1 MNKMEEKQELNE
13 AIKVLEEFMMQLN
26 QEEKEAAMIASRTS
40 DKTGKAFAELMSK
53 INRINGEN

>member
-1 MNKMEEKQELNE
+1 MKKKQELNE

-26 QEEKEAAMIASRTS
+26 QEEKEAMVASRTP
-40 DKTGKAFAELMSK
+40 DKTGKALRGLMSK

>member
-13 AIKVLEEFMMQLN
+13 AIKVLEEFMIQLN
-26 QEEKEAAMIASRTS
+26 QEEKEAMIVSRTP
-40 DKTGKAFAELMSK
+40 DKTDKAFAGLMSK